1 MKMMNNQENSM
12 KDYYVL
18 IEQAVELLKS
28 RNKLNPLNIRSVSE
42 NNKDGYIFLVCDTD
56 NGIITSEAAFVVFK
70 VKIPLDDFSSTHRPI
85 DDEASIPAS
94 VIGKDDSYVL
104 RIAYRIFKAYKAA
117 REQISK

>member
-1 MKMMNNQENSM
+1 M
-12 KDYYVL
+12 KDYYIL

-28 RNKLNPLNIRSVSE
+28 HNKLNPLNIRSVSE

-56 NGIITSEAAFVVFK
+56 NGVITSESAFVVFK
-70 VKIPLDDFSSTHRPI
+70 VKIPIDDFSSTHRLI

-94 VIGKDDSYVL
+94 AIGKDESYVL